1 MKLLTSMLTAAAL
14 ALSSAAYAD
23 SPAPSTLAEQFDNPS
38 SMPGWV
44 SLNQSTHPGQGW
56 FQGNA
61 GVFSAHS
68 GAPDSYLAANYLTS
82 SLDEGTIDLWLISP
96 VLSLNGATQFSF
108 HARSAGGAGYMDG
121 LEVLYGYGTG
131 TDVTAF
137 VSLGSMMPV
146 PDTWTAFQASIN
158 ATGEGRF
165 AVRYHG
171 AAQLSNYVGI
181 DSMTMTA
188 PVPEPATYVMLCIGL
203 AALLGFRHSRAMVAC
218 GAIAISSAAFAGGQ
232 APEGGMV
239 VVRDPQTGQLRAPTP
254 AEFRALTG
262 LATSLQAGKVAPAA
276 PSVRRAD
283 GTVRRSMGSEA
294 MTYSVVSRD
303 KNGKL
308 TIECVTGEHAAQE
321 AAGEKE
327 HGHETR

>member
-1 MKLLTSMLTAAAL
+1 MKVLKCMLTAAAL

-23 SPAPSTLAEQFDNPS
+23 APASSLAEGFDDVS

-44 SLNQSTHPGQGW
+44 TLNQSTHPGYGW
-56 FQGNA
+56 FPGNS
-61 GVFSAHS
+61 GVFSAHA
-68 GAPDSYLAANYLTS
+68 GAAGSYLAASYQTS
-82 SLDEGTIDLWLISP
+82 SVDADTIDLWLISP
-96 VLSLNGATQFSF
+96 VMSLGGMTQFSF
-108 HARSAGGAGYMDG
+108 YARSAGGTGYTDY
-121 LEVLYGYGTG
+121 LEVLYGYGAG
-131 TDVTAF
+131 TDVSAF
-137 VSLGSMMPV
+137 VSLNGAAAV
-146 PDTWTAFQASIN
+146 PDSWTQFQASIN

-171 AAQLSNYVGI
+171 PSQLANYVGI
-181 DSMTMTA
+181 DTMTMTA

-218 GAIAISSAAFAGGQ
+218 GAIAVSSVAFAGGQ
-232 APEGGMV
+232 ATEGGMV

-254 AEFRALTG
+254 SEFRALTG

-276 PSVRRAD
+276 PSVRRPD

-294 MTYSVVSRD
+294 MTYSVISRD
-303 KNGKL
+303 KDGKL
-308 TIECVTGEHAAQE
+308 TIDCVNGEHAAKE
-321 AAGEKE
+321 VASGKE